1 MSNCG
6 GYDYERAIANSN
18 CRFMLAKLNT
28 DPEGASFMGCI
39 LYKDPTW
46 GESTQLY
53 NRPGFDH
60 FCKSSSRNFVCFGF
74 ILSVIL

>member
-39 LYKDPTW
+39 RIPH
-46 GESTQLY
+46 GVSQLY

-74 ILSVIL
+74 IFSVIL